1 MQQLVLTI
9 EDEELLSRLEAEA
22 EKRGKALPD
31 LVLEALD
38 WWIQTMEVAQDIAD
52 SEAALEEY
60 ELEGGVDAFDYFRQ
74 RARSG
79 ALQG

>member
-22 EKRGKALPD
+22 GKRGKALPD

-38 WWIQTMEVAQDIAD
+38 WWIQTVEVAQHIAD
-52 SEAALEEY
+52 SEAALEES
-60 ELEGGVDAFDYFRQ
+60 ELEGGVDAFDCFRQ